1 MMINGEASF
10 CELMYIQEIEG
21 VLLLQVRHFN
31 QDFTSWETQNE
42 SENFVLFRIDKNHIF
57 FDGLTFKKV
66 SEDELHIHVLPSY
79 F

>member
-1 MMINGEASF
+1 MINGEASF
-10 CELMYIQEIEG
+10 CELMSIQEIEG

-31 QDFTSWETQNE
+31 QGFYQLGNSKNE